1 MPPYNQFTIKAQ
13 EVLKKAHDLAMERS
27 HQQID
32 VLHLVT
38 SLVLQEEGTVDAI
51 LEKLETDIS
60 GFADKLLETLDA
72 LPRGAMIA
80 SPLGQVYLTQDL
92 AKTIEQAHRE
102 AAQLKDE
109 FISTEH
115 LFLAL
120 LEIPSRAKELLGR
133 QNITKEL
140 ALKALKELRGG
151 QRITDP
157 EPETK
162 YNVLEKY
169 ARNLTRL
176 ARQEK
181 LDPVIGRAPEIRRV
195 MEVLSRRT
203 KNNPVLIGEAG
214 VGKTAIVEGLAQR
227 IVSGDV
233 PETLKDKDLISIDL
247 GAIVAGTKYR
257 GEFEDRLKAIV
268 REIERG
274 QGKYIMFID
283 ELHTLVGAGG
293 AEGAI
298 DASNMLKPALARGD
312 LHAIGA
318 TTLREYQRYIERD
331 PALAR
336 RFQPVYVE
344 EPSVEDT
351 IGILR
356 GLKPKYEAHHGLKI
370 TDAALVASAQLS
382 SRYITDRFLP
392 DKAVD
397 LMDEAASSLRLE
409 MDSLPQELDETRRAI
424 MQREIERA
432 AITGE
437 GRAASAPAPAG
448 AAQTEASEPVKK
460 ELDKKDKDRLK
471 KLDAEIGELQASTAV
486 LEAAWKQEKDLIV
499 QVRAA
504 KQELDAARQEADIAE
519 RAGEFGKVAEL
530 RYGKIPEIE
539 KRLRDGETELKN
551 IQDSRNVARGEVGEE
566 DIAAVVARWTGIPAP
581 KILETEAAR
590 LMKIEDEL
598 KQRVIG
604 QNEAI
609 EKIANAVRRSRA
621 GIGEENRPIGSFMFL
636 GPTGVGKTELAKALA
651 EFLFTD
657 EKSLIRMDMSEYM
670 ERHTTSKFIGSPP
683 GYVGYEEGGQLTE
696 LIRHRPYA
704 VVLFD
709 EIEKAHPEVFN
720 ILLQILDNGRLTD
733 AKGRVVNFKNT
744 IIIMTSN
751 IGSEFAI
758 EMGKIGF
765 AGFEEDTRDRRELDM
780 KEKIRKALERHFRPE
795 FLNRLDEIIIFSSLG
810 RGMIE
815 RIVELQLARVAK
827 RMEAREIA
835 LAFTQ
840 ELKEFIAEKGYDPRY
855 GARPLKRAIQTH
867 ILDPLAQEII
877 SRRIQSGDR
886 MLADASDGKVHFAK
900 QEKKFVMR
908 PRERERVAAML
919 AKS

>member
-1 MPPYNQFTIKAQ
+1 VPPYNQFTVKAQ
-13 EVLKKAHDLAMERS
+13 EVLKKAHDLALERS

-32 VLHLVT
+32 ALHLIT
-38 SLVLQEEGTVDAI
+38 ALILQEEGTVDAL
-51 LEKLETDIS
+51 LEKMETDIS
-60 GFADKLLETLDA
+60 GFADKLLEALDA
-72 LPRGAMIA
+72 MPRGTVIA

-92 AKTIEQAHRE
+92 ARTIEQAHRE

-115 LFLAL
+115 LFLSL
-120 LEIPSRAKELLGR
+120 LEIPSRAKEMLAK

-140 ALKALKELRGG
+140 ALKALAELRGG

-181 LDPVIGRAPEIRRV
+181 LDPVIGRAVEIRRV

-227 IVSGDV
+227 IVAGDV
-233 PETLKDKDLISIDL
+233 PETLKDKELVSIDL

-274 QGKYIMFID
+274 QGKYIIFID
-283 ELHTLVGAGG
+283 ELHTIVGAGG

-298 DASNMLKPALARGD
+298 DASNMLKPALARGE

-344 EPSVEDT
+344 EPSVEDA
-351 IGILR
+351 IAILR
-356 GLKPKYEAHHGLKI
+356 GLKPKYEAHHGLKV
-370 TDAALVASAQLS
+370 TDGALIAAAQLS
-382 SRYITDRFLP
+382 ARYITDRFLP

-409 MDSLPQELDETRRAI
+409 MDSLPQELDEARRAI

-432 AITGE
+432 ALTGE
-437 GRAASAPAPAG
+437 GRESPATPESAEPTDARG
-448 AAQTEASEPVKK
+448 AARK
-460 ELDKKDKDRLK
+460 ELDKKDRDRLK
-471 KLDAEIGELQASTAV
+471 KLEKEIAGLQSGIAA
-486 LEAAWKQEKDLIV
+486 LEDAWKREKELIAG
-499 QVRAA
+499 VRAS

-539 KRLRDGETELKN
+539 KRLRDGEVALKQ
-551 IQDSRNVARGEVGEE
+551 IQDARNVARGEVGEE
-566 DIAAVVARWTGIPAP
+566 DIAAVVARWTGIPAT

-598 KQRVIG
+598 KKRVIG
-604 QNEAI
+604 QDEAI
-609 EKIANAVRRSRA
+609 EKIAHAVRRSRA

-657 EKSLIRMDMSEYM
+657 EKSLIRLDMSEYM

-704 VVLFD
+704 VILFD

-720 ILLQILDNGRLTD
+720 VLLQILDNGRLTD

-751 IGSEFAI
+751 IGSEFAV

-765 AGFEEDTRDRRELDM
+765 AGLEEDTRDRRESDM

-795 FLNRLDEIIIFSSLG
+795 FLNRLDEIIIFASLG
-810 RGMIE
+810 RAVIE
-815 RIVELQLARVAK
+815 KVVDLQLARVVA
-827 RMEAREIA
+827 RMEARGITLSFA
-835 LAFTQ
+835 P
-840 ELKEFIAEKGYDPRY
+840 ELKEFIAEKGYDPHY
-855 GARPLKRAIQTH
+855 GARPLKRAIQMH

-877 SRRIQSGDR
+877 ARRIQPGER
-886 MLADASDGKVHFAK
+886 ILADMSGGKIHFGK
-900 QEKKFVMR
+900 QEKKTPAR
-908 PRERERVAAML
+908 PRATSL
-919 AKS
+919 ASKS

>member
-1 MPPYNQFTIKAQ
+1 
-13 EVLKKAHDLAMERS
+13 
-27 HQQID
+27 
-32 VLHLVT
+32 
-38 SLVLQEEGTVDAI
+38 
-51 LEKLETDIS
+51 
-60 GFADKLLETLDA
+60 
-72 LPRGAMIA
+72 
-80 SPLGQVYLTQDL
+80 
-92 AKTIEQAHRE
+92 
-102 AAQLKDE
+102 
-109 FISTEH
+109 
-115 LFLAL
+115 
-120 LEIPSRAKELLGR
+120 
-133 QNITKEL
+133 
-140 ALKALKELRGG
+140 
-151 QRITDP
+151 
-157 EPETK
+157 
-162 YNVLEKY
+162 
-169 ARNLTRL
+169 
-176 ARQEK
+176 
-181 LDPVIGRAPEIRRV
+181 
-195 MEVLSRRT
+195 
-203 KNNPVLIGEAG
+203 
-214 VGKTAIVEGLAQR
+214 
-227 IVSGDV
+227 
-233 PETLKDKDLISIDL
+233 LKDKELISIDL

-274 QGKYIMFID
+274 QGKYIIFID

-336 RFQPVYVE
+336 RFQSVYVE
-344 EPSVEDT
+344 EPSVEDP

-370 TDAALVASAQLS
+370 TDAALVSAAQLS

-437 GRAASAPAPAG
+437 GRAPAVAPVGAPAG
-448 AAQTEASEPVKK
+448 AGASAEQEAPKKEK
-460 ELDKKDKDRLK
+460 ELDKKEKDRLK
-471 KLDAEIGELQASTAV
+471 KLEKEIADLQASTAA
-486 LEAAWKQEKDLIV
+486 LEAAWKQEKELIAS
-499 QVRAA
+499 VRAA
-504 KQELDAARQEADIAE
+504 KQELDTGRQEADIAE

-539 KRLRDGETELKN
+539 KRLREGETALKE

-566 DIAAVVARWTGIPAP
+566 DIAAVVARWTGIPAA
-581 KILETEAAR
+581 KIIETEAAR

-604 QNEAI
+604 QDEAI
-609 EKIANAVRRSRA
+609 GKIANAVRRSRA

-670 ERHTTSKFIGSPP
+670 ERHTASKFIGSPP

-751 IGSEFAI
+751 IGSEFAV

-765 AGFEEDTRDRRELDM
+765 AGFEEDTRDRRESDI
-780 KEKIRKALERHFRPE
+780 KDKIRKALERHFRPE
-795 FLNRLDEIIIFSSLG
+795 FLNRLDEVIIFSSLG
-810 RGMIE
+810 RGVIE
-815 RIVELQLARVAK
+815 KIVEVQLARVAK
-827 RMEAREIA
+827 RMDQREIA

-840 ELKEFIAEKGYDPRY
+840 ELKEFIAEKGYNPNY

-877 SRRIQSGDR
+877 SRSIEAGDR
-886 MLADASDGKVHFAK
+886 VLADARDGKVHFAK
-900 QEKKFVMR
+900 QEKKSYAR
-908 PRERERVAAML
+908 PRERVAAML